1 MVERR
6 LEEMIVLIKEVEGKK
21 IMEGEKREE
30 NIIEEEEKKGKK
42 VEERVEKELMSEE
55 EEKEMLDEVKMEQRE
70 VGEEIE
76 SEDLK
81 GEMMEIEK
89 MSGKVDILLEKV
101 MVNEEEG
108 NVREKRME
116 MIEKI
121 REEKGKVEDL
131 QKIEG

>member
-1 MVERR
+1 
-6 LEEMIVLIKEVEGKK
+6 MIVLIKEVEGKK